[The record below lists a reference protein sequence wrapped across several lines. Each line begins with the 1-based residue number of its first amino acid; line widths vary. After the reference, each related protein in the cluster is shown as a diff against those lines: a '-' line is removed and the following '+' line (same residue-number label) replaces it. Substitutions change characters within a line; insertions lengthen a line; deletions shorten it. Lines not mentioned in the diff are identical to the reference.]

1 MDQLNNNTTRH
12 RAQEPNLPA
21 FPDGL
26 KSALER
32 GHTLPIEGTNV
43 VRVPFG
49 VRQSRRR
56 RPERPQRWATLV
68 IPFQTI
74 DSPTPPP
81 AAA

>member
-1 MDQLNNNTTRH
+1 MDQSNINNQH
-12 RAQEPNLPA
+12 QHSQQPSLPEL
-21 FPDGL
+21 PDGL
-26 KSALER
+26 KMALER

-49 VRQSRRR
+49 VRQPRRR
-56 RPERPQRWATLV
+56 RPDRPERWATLV
-68 IPFQTI
+68 LPFQSL

>member
-1 MDQLNNNTTRH
+1 MDQLNPINQQQRSK
-12 RAQEPNLPA
+12 QPNLPEL
-21 FPDGL
+21 PEGL
-26 KSALER
+26 MSALEG
-32 GHTLPIEGTNV
+32 GHTLQIEGTNV

-56 RPERPQRWATLV
+56 RPERPERWATLV
-68 IPFQTI
+68 LPFQSV

>member
-1 MDQLNNNTTRH
+1 MDQLNPINQHQRSK
-12 RAQEPNLPA
+12 QPNLPEL
-21 FPDGL
+21 PEGL

-43 VRVPFG
+43 IRVPFG
-49 VRQSRRR
+49 VRQSRRA
-56 RPERPQRWATLV
+56 RPERPERWATLV
-68 IPFQTI
+68 LPLHSI

>member
-1 MDQLNNNTTRH
+1 MDQLNNKTTRH
-12 RAQEPNLPA
+12 RAQEPNLPD

>member
-12 RAQEPNLPA
+12 RAQEPNLPD
-21 FPDGL
+21 FQDGL